1 MRECRRCLLREAAE
15 EDTYKSVMEKVEK
28 IPARDRAPEEIY
40 RTRLA
45 ACASCDHL
53 LAGVCMKC
61 GCYVEFRAD
70 EVPGRRRKAMVKKSE
85 YFFKTLLTAA
95 RFRVIMR

>member
-28 IPARDRAPEEIY
+28 IPARDRAPEEVY

-61 GCYVEFRAD
+61 GCYVEFRAAHSRMKCPD
-70 EVPGRRRKAMVKKSE
+70 
-85 YFFKTLLTAA
+85 AA
-95 RFRVIMR
+95 GKRW